1 MTVHEPSNAKAGPLT
16 GVRVLDLSRVLA
28 APSCTQILRD
38 LGADVIKVER
48 PRRIVADFKSAN
60 SSVTHSGHCRVGGQ
74 RGA

>member
-28 APSCTQILRD
+28 APSCTQILCD

-48 PRRIVADFKSAN
+48 PDVIDSPYRNENHRHEDYDDAQN
-60 SSVTHSGHCRVGGQ
+60 S
-74 RGA
+74 